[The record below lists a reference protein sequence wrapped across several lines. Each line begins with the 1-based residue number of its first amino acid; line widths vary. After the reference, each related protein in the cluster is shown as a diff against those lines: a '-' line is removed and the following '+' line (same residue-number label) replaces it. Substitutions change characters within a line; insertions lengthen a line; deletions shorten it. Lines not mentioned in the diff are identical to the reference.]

1 MFIDQARIYVKAGS
15 GGNGCNSLYR
25 DKYCRF
31 GVPDGGDGGRGS
43 DIIVRAQRNLH
54 TLLDFKYNRHFVG
67 SRGGHGSGKKKKG
80 KGERPVYIR
89 VPCGTMVRDLKA
101 DCLLRDLDK
110 DEEQFVVAR
119 GGAGGKGN
127 RHRREAEAGEPGE
140 ERELLLDLRL
150 IAEVGV
156 VGFPN
161 VGKST
166 LISRISNARPQIAHY
181 PFTTKSPVLGVVAA
195 LDRSFVVADI
205 PGLIEG
211 SSQGRGLGDKFLRHV
226 ERTKILIHVVDM
238 SGLEGRDPL
247 EDYKVIN
254 RELKSYAKGKGLD
267 MKPQVIAAN
276 KMDLEAAAE
285 NLKRFLKAKKRKVY
299 EISALKGE
307 GLKELMEGV
316 ARKL

>member
-1 MFIDQARIYVKAGS
+1 MFIDQAKIYVKAGS

-25 DKYCRF
+25 DKYSRF
-31 GVPDGGDGGRGS
+31 GVPDGGDGGKGA
-43 DIIVRAQRNLH
+43 DIIVKADRNLH
-54 TLLDFKYNRHFVG
+54 TLIDFKYNRHFVG

-80 KGERPVYIR
+80 KAATSVYIR
-89 VPCGTMVRDLKA
+89 VPCGTTVRDLKT

-110 DEEQFVVAR
+110 DQEQFVVAQ

-127 RHRREAEAGEPGE
+127 RHRQEAEAGGPGE
-140 ERELLLDLRL
+140 EREILLDLKL

-166 LISRISNARPQIAHY
+166 LISRISNARPQIASY
-181 PFTTKSPVLGVVAA
+181 PFTTKSPVLGVASA
-195 LDRSFVVADI
+195 RERTFVVADI

-211 SSQGRGLGDKFLRHV
+211 SSRGKGLGDKFLRHI

-247 EDYKVIN
+247 EDYRIIK
-254 RELKSYAKGKGLD
+254 RELKSYAKGLD
-267 MKPQVIAAN
+267 RKPQVIAAN
-276 KMDLEAAAE
+276 KMDLEASAE
-285 NLKRFLKAKKRKVY
+285 NLRRFQKGVKRRVY

-316 ARKL
+316 ERKL